1 MRLDQTLSGKKDKK
15 TPIWLMRQ
23 AGRYLP
29 EYRDLRATEPDFIS
43 YCLNSVKAAEATMQP
58 IKRFDMDAAIIFS
71 DILMV
76 PWAMGVDVRFIEGE
90 GPKLKALSNLNLNN
104 LKKTTL
110 NKDIT
115 AVFEAIKL
123 TRSKLA
129 ADKNLIGFCGAPW
142 TVATY
147 MIEGGSSRDFER
159 SRSLLWNETDK
170 LVALLDRLVLESVD
184 YLTAQAKAGAD
195 VLMIFDSW
203 ASAVPSYFIDSVVIN
218 PTHSIIEGLR
228 AQGITSPVIGFPKGI
243 GENIITYTEKSGVSA
258 IGLDH
263 SIDPH
268 WAHANL
274 PKNVALQG
282 NLDPMALIEG
292 GKQMLAATDKILD
305 AFASRPHI
313 FNLGHGINQHTP
325 ISHVETLI
333 NHIRKV

>member
-1 MRLDQTLSGKKDKK
+1 MRLDLTLSGKKDKK

-43 YCLNSVKAAEATMQP
+43 YCLDSVKAAIATMQP
-58 IKRFDMDAAIIFS
+58 IKRFDLDAAIIFS
-71 DILMV
+71 DILIV
-76 PWAMGVDVRFIEGE
+76 PWAMGVDVKFIEGE
-90 GPKLKALSNLNLNN
+90 GPKLKALSDLNLKN
-104 LKKTTL
+104 LKKITS
-110 NKDIT
+110 NKDIVS
-115 AVFEAIKL
+115 VFETIRL
-123 TRSKLA
+123 VRSELS

-159 SRSLLWNETDK
+159 SRAWLWNETDK
-170 LVALLDRLVLESVD
+170 MLALLDKIVVESID
-184 YLTAQAKAGAD
+184 YLTAQTKAGAD
-195 VLMIFDSW
+195 ILMIFDSW
-203 ASAVPSYFIDSVVIN
+203 ASVVPSHFVDSVVIN
-218 PTHSIIEGLR
+218 PTYRIIEGLR

-263 SIDPH
+263 TIDPH

-292 GKQMLAATDKILD
+292 GKQMLAATDQILD

-313 FNLGHGINQHTP
+313 FNLGHGISQHTP
-325 ISHVETLI
+325 IAHVETLI